1 MATRSLAVLSTL
13 FACAFVGRA
22 AVMAEELTREPKAA
36 SDKKSSASM
45 SCISGPLAEEMRTRL
60 KSAEEREAALADRES
75 KLKALQA
82 HIEQRTSELET
93 LNKTVAASVSAAQ
106 EARNADVRR
115 VAAMYEG
122 MKPAAAGAI
131 IARMDPSFAASLLLS
146 MNAETA
152 SAIMASLDADRAY
165 AITVLMA
172 EEL

>member
-13 FACAFVGRA
+13 FACAFFGRA
-22 AVMAEELTREPKAA
+22 AVMAEELTRAPDGAPEKKAA
-36 SDKKSSASM
+36 AGA
-45 SCISGPLAEEMRTRL
+45 SCISGPLAEELRTRL
-60 KSAEEREAALADRES
+60 KETEEKEAALSAREE
-75 KLKALQA
+75 KLKALAA
-82 HIEQRTSELET
+82 HIDTRTSELEA
-93 LNKTVAASVSAAQ
+93 LNKTVAASVSAAK

-146 MNAETA
+146 MNSETA
-152 SAIMASLDADRAY
+152 SAIMASLEADRAY

>member
-13 FACAFVGRA
+13 FACAFFGRA
-22 AVMAEELTREPKAA
+22 AVMAEELTSGSEGAA
-36 SDKKSSASM
+36 SEAAQSKA
-45 SCISGPLAEEMRTRL
+45 SCISGPLAEELRERL
-60 KSAEEREAALADRES
+60 KQAEEREATLAERES
-75 KLKALQA
+75 KLNALQA
-82 HIEQRTSELET
+82 HIDKRAKELEA
-93 LNKTVAASVSAAQ
+93 LNKSVAESVSAAQ
-106 EARNADVRR
+106 QARAADVRR

-131 IARMDPSFAASLLLS
+131 IARMDASFAASLLLS

-152 SAIMASLDADRAY
+152 SAIMASLEADRAY

>member
-13 FACAFVGRA
+13 FACAFIGRA
-22 AVMAEELTREPKAA
+22 AVMAEELTHGADGATA
-36 SDKKSSASM
+36 SAEKSPP
-45 SCISGPLAEEMRTRL
+45 SCISGPLAEELRAKL
-60 KSAEEREAALADRES
+60 KQAEQREAMLAEREG

-82 HIEQRTSELET
+82 HLDRRTEELEA
-93 LNKTVAASVSAAQ
+93 LNKTVSEAVSAAEQ
-106 EARNADVRR
+106 ARTADVRR

-131 IARMDPSFAASLLLS
+131 IARMDASFAASLLLS
-146 MNAETA
+146 MNAESS

-172 EEL
+172 EAL